1 MPEKPHARL
10 MRQNL
15 LPDLEENIRILETI
29 LNMPENEDVIL
40 RRFRAGALSVCIVY
54 IEGMADEEKIGEL
67 VIHALKSNWEIETE
81 NSEAD
86 PLNSLTEFLLELPQ
100 SKRVDV
106 FTEAVQSMLSGM
118 TCLLVDGAEEALILE
133 TRSYPH
139 RSVEKPT
146 NESVVNGPHEAF
158 NEHMR
163 TNVSLIR
170 RYVQS
175 PELISEKISVGV
187 GIPTQ
192 IMLVYLKGVAS
203 ESTLAEVRKRLKCIQ
218 SSTVMGAGDVQQ
230 LIEDRPFAILP
241 QILQT
246 ERPDRAA
253 SCIEDGQIALLVE
266 NSPYALIVPVTIFH
280 LIHASDDSFLR
291 WQYGSALR
299 IIRMLG
305 LLISLILPALYIAL
319 TLYHTHLIPMPLLTS
334 IAETRA
340 NVPFPIVAEVLFME
354 FSFYLLN
361 EAGLRTP
368 SQIGSA
374 FGIVGA
380 LILGQTAV
388 SASIISPMLIIII
401 ALTGLGNYVVPN
413 YGFGIGVIIY
423 RLILILLS
431 AMMGLYGL
439 TIGLFLMVT
448 HLCSIRSFGVDYM
461 SPVAPHR
468 RHNPDLILRLPT
480 WMQKCTLFFAHR
492 DNWLHSKE
500 DAK

>member
-1 MPEKPHARL
+1 VQKPHAE
-10 MRQNL
+10 L
-15 LPDLEENIRILETI
+15 LRSRFSSSLETNQGFLREI
-29 LNMPENEDVIL
+29 LYVPLNEDVIFKEYQTGEL
-40 RRFRAGALSVCIVY
+40 KVCVVY
-54 IEGMADEEKIGEL
+54 VEGMADEKKIGEF
-67 VIHALKSNWEIETE
+67 VMHALKSTWELEDRIQM
-81 NSEAD
+81 D
-86 PLNSLTEFLLELPQ
+86 PKLDAITNFLLELPQ
-100 SKRVDV
+100 AKRIEWIRD
-106 FTEAVQSMLSGM
+106 AVQGILAGM
-118 TCLLVDGAEEALILE
+118 TCLLVDGCEEILLLE
-133 TRSYPH
+133 TRNYPH

-158 NEHMR
+158 NEHIR
-163 TNVSLIR
+163 TNISLVR

-175 PELISEKISVGV
+175 PELISEKIYVGT

-192 IMLVYLKGVAS
+192 VTILYLKDVAS
-203 ESTLAEVRKRLKCIQ
+203 ESSLAEVKKRLKCIQ
-218 SSTVMGAGDVQQ
+218 SHTVMGAGDIQQ

-253 SCIEDGQIALLVE
+253 SCIEDGQIAILVE
-266 NSPYALIVPVTIFH
+266 NSPYALIAPVTIFH

-299 IIRMLG
+299 IIRVIG
-305 LLISLILPALYIAL
+305 LLVSLILPSAYIAL
-319 TLYHTHLIPMPLLTS
+319 TLFHTHLIPMPLLTS
-334 IAETRA
+334 IAESRA
-340 NVPFPIVAEVLFME
+340 NVPFPIVVEVLFME

-413 YGFGIGVIIY
+413 YGFGIGIILY
-423 RLILILLS
+423 RLILIVLS
-431 AMMGLYGL
+431 SMLGLYGL
-439 TIGLFLMVT
+439 MIGLFLIVT
-448 HLCSIRSFGVDYM
+448 HLCSIQSFGIDYLAPV
-461 SPVAPHR
+461 SPRR
-468 RHNPDLILRLPT
+468 RHNPDIILRLPVRL
-480 WMQKCTLFFAHR
+480 QKYALFFARH
-492 DNWLHSKE
+492 DNWLNKE
-500 DAK
+500 GSQ